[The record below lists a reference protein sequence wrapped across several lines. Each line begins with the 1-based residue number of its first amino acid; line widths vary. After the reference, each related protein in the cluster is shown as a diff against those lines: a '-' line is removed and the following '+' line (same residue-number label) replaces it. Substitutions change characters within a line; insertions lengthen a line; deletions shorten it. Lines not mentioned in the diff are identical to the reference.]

1 MRAAVDPTN
10 VDIELICGCI
20 HRFYTA
26 TETHGMIQ
34 LLTLVDAFIDFDIY
48 GCLHR
53 YAEGFLNEHGK
64 V

>member
-34 LLTLVDAFIDFDIY
+34 LLTLVDAFIDMQRVF
-48 GCLHR
+48 
-53 YAEGFLNEHGK
+53 
-64 V
+64 